1 MVDVMERLPV
11 GSGFSRLEDAATA
24 GAEAARAALGALG
37 GAEPGLVIVYASIRY
52 DLTALLAAV
61 RGVTGATPLVGAST
75 SGQFTDGT
83 YVPAG
88 AAVSVMVLG
97 AGVYRFGA
105 SVVTGVGADP
115 LASGREL
122 ARGAMDAAG
131 GDTTPHSALM
141 VLADGMAGDMQSLLT
156 GIYRVTGARVP
167 VVGGA
172 AGDDR
177 TFSGSY
183 VFFGDQAMRGAAV
196 AVWIGSEQPLRVV
209 SGHGWKPK
217 TLPMLVTRVNGMEVE
232 EIDGRP
238 AAAVFTEV
246 ISQQTSGDE
255 KTFEGAYD
263 GWNTGHSFGLIEPD
277 GTQLIRGAF
286 VGEDGALRTFVPLP
300 EYCAVQFVSADQ
312 DDLLNASEEVV
323 DDALRDLSAP
333 SVMLMFSCIARID
346 LLAGRA
352 GEEAARLHKAA
363 GQVATFG
370 FYTYGEFA
378 RSTGVAGYH
387 NATLTAIAL

>member
-1 MVDVMERLPV
+1 MANDAGRLSS
-11 GSGFSRLEDAATA
+11 GSGFSSLDDAAEA
-24 GAEAARAALGALG
+24 GAEAARAALDALG
-37 GAEPGLVIVYASIRY
+37 DAEPGLVIVYGSIRY

-61 RGVTGATPLVGAST
+61 RGVTGSTPLVGAST
-75 SGQFTDGT
+75 SGQFADGT

-88 AAVSVMVLG
+88 TAVSVMVLG
-97 AGVYRFGA
+97 AGVYRFGVA
-105 SVVTGVGADP
+105 MVTGIGADL

-131 GDTTPHSALM
+131 GDPAPHSALM

-156 GIYRVTGARVP
+156 GIYRVTGARIP

-177 TFSGSY
+177 TFSGAF
-183 VFFGDQAMRGAAV
+183 VFFGDQAMRSAAV

-217 TLPMLVTRVNGMEVE
+217 TLPMLVTRVNGVEVE

-246 ISQQTSGDE
+246 ISQGTGGDQGAY
-255 KTFEGAYD
+255 EGAYD

-286 VGEDGALRTFVPLP
+286 VGGDGLLRTFVPLP
-300 EYCAVQFVSADQ
+300 EYCAVQFV
-312 DDLLNASEEVV
+312 
-323 DDALRDLSAP
+323 P
-333 SVMLMFSCIARID
+333 ARRWWTTPC
-346 LLAGRA
+346 G
-352 GEEAARLHKAA
+352 
-363 GQVATFG
+363 T
-370 FYTYGEFA
+370 
-378 RSTGVAGYH
+378 
-387 NATLTAIAL
+387 